1 MPSIDMHPRHGHT
14 RDSSDES
21 SDESKFSRFICYP
34 VWKRRERSKTYHFSE
49 REFDRRESLDVKMK
63 EILDQL
69 QYRSPTRPYNFDIR
83 KYRALK
89 QSCARRPYRDNF
101 ELNRFR
107 FMRPTPLE
115 QNPVKLSDLL
125 ANLLPF
131 DTRLMAGILVLIT
144 SPSGNISSGY
154 VQTHPLDCQS
164 ADTVTRIETE
174 RYRSNEEL
182 EHAERKRHSTVANH
196 HTKKMEQPRQHAGY
210 LHNAAKAPGEWA
222 FLPREYSVD
231 EEGHTTDATWDIVI
245 PLKDN
250 DKDESTKM
258 DVETHGG
265 LPNIGYFHSCF

>member
-1 MPSIDMHPRHGHT
+1 MHPRLHGHSGE
-14 RDSSDES
+14 SSDES

-83 KYRALK
+83 KYRTLR

-101 ELNRFR
+101 ELNRFK

-115 QNPVKLSDLL
+115 QNPIRLSDLL

-144 SPSGNISSGY
+144 SPSGNMSSGY
-154 VQTHPLDCQS
+154 VQTHPLDCQT
-164 ADTVTRIETE
+164 ADTVTRIETKND
-174 RYRSNEEL
+174 RSHEEL
-182 EHAERKRHSTVANH
+182 EHMEAKRHSMVVSH
-196 HTKKMEQPRQHAGY
+196 HIRKMEQPRQHAEY
-210 LHNAAKAPGEWA
+210 VHNAAKAPEEWV
-222 FLPREYSVD
+222 FLPRENWGD
-231 EEGHTTDATWDIVI
+231 EKAHTTDATYEIDM

-250 DKDESTKM
+250 DKDEGTKM
-258 DVETHGG
+258 HVEKHGG
-265 LPNIGYFHSCF
+265 LPNIGYTNNCF